1 MPLSMPHAAP
11 DLPARLIL
19 HRRLFLWTHAVLA
32 FFSMCVYVHVVVPSL
47 STVLS
52 RGRLILY
59 ALPALW
65 PYVVSARLSWP
76 LVSEQRFGLYLFLPA
91 LVVGGIVSMA
101 LALGAF
107 GLVTDF
113 ESLLLLYCFQIAG
126 YYGLSWVL
134 DIEAP
139 SNNRWRGP

>member
-1 MPLSMPHAAP
+1 VPLSMPYAAP
-11 DLPARLIL
+11 DLPARLL
-19 HRRLFLWTHAVLA
+19 FHRRLFLWTHAVLA
-32 FFSMCVYVHVVVPSL
+32 FLSICVYVHVLVPSL
-47 STVLS
+47 SMALS
-52 RGRLILY
+52 RGRIVLY

-91 LVVGGIVSMA
+91 LVIGGIVSMA
-101 LALGAF
+101 LALGTF

-113 ESLLLLYCFQIAG
+113 ESLLLLYCFQMAG